1 MEVLCRF
8 PKNSF
13 MIKSVSE
20 DDRWILGSVASALAV
35 EAEITLSL
43 RCVKILVDLN
53 KIWSLRSL
61 NLKLELF
68 LIFIADYQAIATE
81 LLLYQSNGIKTGHYT
96 RITRPLPSLR
106 VASFRS

>member
-1 MEVLCRF
+1 M
-8 PKNSF
+8 
-13 MIKSVSE
+13 
-20 DDRWILGSVASALAV
+20 ASALAV

-43 RCVKILVDLN
+43 RCAKILVDLN
-53 KIWSLRSL
+53 KIWSLRSV

-68 LIFIADYQAIATE
+68 SIFIADYQAIATE

-96 RITRPLPSLR
+96 RITRPMPSLR